1 MVVHSCRPI
10 TSSTIRLERDNDKE
24 DQKSVWETQA
34 TRYGRGARG
43 PAENLYPDAE
53 RARVNIVGDG
63 LCDDIL
69 KYIGPTLKRHEGC
82 DLVDINPGAGVW
94 SRKLHDVLK
103 PRQHILFEPDA
114 SLYESFLE
122 PILARPNTKLIRSSG
137 LLWKEL
143 GSALAHVENQTPR
156 PRGPGITPERND
168 TLLVTANLSLF
179 PKKRYGNFESIAGLV
194 LFQLLNS
201 IHTGQLFQKYGLVR
215 MLVWTG
221 ADDYQSILPKYIQA
235 RKKIALEAEATCEW
249 VAPVVVPDVN
259 EQSGWYARDRWID
272 VDSTTATLARM
283 AKNGMA
289 IPQGRKMESTKRAEP
304 YVVDGKRY
312 AGTGLPDIYR
322 PYLSELEELAA
333 EELSGQLTKESNLK
347 RWKRLIALRSAAR
360 KHSVEPVMYKE
371 LLDELYELGHLR
383 QQGVPEE
390 EISEREHAWNEKVTA
405 LNKNEKIDFRLV
417 KDNQHIFLQD
427 PPVLLWDKRPYEPMA
442 AKPNEFFPNVGS
454 ALLDIQPKAVHPLLR
469 EIGPESSRAGDLF
482 ELIQRSMMGA
492 SLEPVSKALERIWP
506 GASDGILPNCP
517 SLRDP
522 ARGGLPGSGQAELNP
537 RMLNQE
543 QWAELL
549 EAFMSWPFRP
559 RYEELIGRLTE
570 TSETGDEDD
579 DVGAGS
585 SFSAAAALN

>member
-1 MVVHSCRPI
+1 MVVHPPRPN
-10 TSSTIRLERDNDKE
+10 TSSTIRLERDKE
-24 DQKSVWETQA
+24 DQ
-34 TRYGRGARG
+34 
-43 PAENLYPDAE
+43 EN
-53 RARVNIVGDG
+53 
-63 LCDDIL
+63 DIL
-69 KYIGPTLKRHEGC
+69 KYIGPTLQRHEGC
-82 DLVDINPGAGVW
+82 DLVDINPGAGLW

-103 PRQHILFEPDA
+103 PRQHILMEPDA
-114 SLYESFLE
+114 SLYTSFLE
-122 PILARPNTKLIRSSG
+122 PLLARPNTKLIPSSG
-137 LLWKEL
+137 LLWNEL
-143 GSALAHVENQTPR
+143 GSALAHVDNQTPR
-156 PRGPGITPERND
+156 PKGPGITPERND

-221 ADDYQSILPKYIQA
+221 SDDYQSILPKFIQA
-235 RKKIALEAEATCEW
+235 RKKVAMEAEATCEW
-249 VAPVVVPDVN
+249 IAPVAVPDVT

-283 AKNGMA
+283 KENGMA
-289 IPQGRKMESTKRAEP
+289 IPKGRKMESTKRAEP
-304 YVVDGKRY
+304 YVAGGKRY
-312 AGTGLPDIYR
+312 AGTMPPDIYR
-322 PYLSELEELAA
+322 PYLDELEELAA
-333 EELSGQLTKESNLK
+333 EEKSGKITKESDLK
-347 RWKRLIALRSAAR
+347 KFKRLVTLRSMAK
-360 KHSVEPVMYKE
+360 KHSAEPEVYKA
-371 LLDELYELGHLR
+371 LLDELYDLGHLR
-383 QQGVPEE
+383 QQGIPEK
-390 EISEREHAWNEKVTA
+390 EISERERAWNEKVMA

-417 KDNQHIFLQD
+417 KDNAHIFLQD
-427 PPVLLWDKRPYEPMA
+427 PPVLLWDKRPYEPIA
-442 AKPNEFFPNVGS
+442 AKANEFYPNVGCT
-454 ALLDIQPKAVHPLLR
+454 LLDIQPKAMHPLLR

-492 SLEPVSKALERIWP
+492 SLDPVSKALERIWP
-506 GASDGILPNCP
+506 GASDGILPHCP

-522 ARGGLPGSGQAELNP
+522 ARGGLPGSGQAELCP
-537 RMLNQE
+537 RMMNQE

-570 TSETGDEDD
+570 SSEPEDEDD